1 MISPHTPPCIAAL
14 ITGSTAASVEMNT
27 KEAYGTNTAE
37 IATKENVAYVTTD
50 IATTENIAYVTAD
63 IATKENVAY
72 MTTDIATSENV
83 AYMTAG
89 DAIPATQNVAYGQVP
104 PETDDCYDYIT
115 Q

>member
-14 ITGSTAASVEMNT
+14 ITGSTAASVEMKT

-50 IATTENIAYVTAD
+50 IATTDNVAYVTADITTSENIAYVTTED
-63 IATKENVAY
+63 N
-72 MTTDIATSENV
+72 
-83 AYMTAG
+83 
-89 DAIPATQNVAYGQVP
+89 IPATQNVAYRQVP
-104 PETDDCYDYIT
+104 PGTDDCYDYIT